1 MFSEKISNEYIVTQQ
16 GTSEGT
22 QIKYKKGDYW
32 YKKDHRGH
40 EGMAEYLVSNFLKY
54 TDLKPE
60 EFVIYEYGTINGQ
73 TGCRS
78 KNFLNNE
85 EELVTIYRLYFNEYG
100 KDLSQVI
107 NGMDEMEERIDYVIR
122 FVQKSCGIDIFDYLR
137 KIFTVDM
144 ITLNEDRHL
153 NNIALVFDGN
163 SFKPSPIFDN
173 GLSLLTGNQSVNW
186 NLPVSENVKRVI
198 ARPFSGSH
206 EKMAGYFG
214 KGIAVDTKKALEWL
228 NTQEWSR
235 EREVL
240 EYQIKRY
247 NGKSIPVR

>member
-22 QIKYKKGDYW
+22 QVKYKKGDYW
-32 YKKDHRGH
+32 YKKDKSGH
-40 EGMAEYLVSNFLKY
+40 EGLVEYLVSNFLRY
-54 TDLKPE
+54 TDLESK
-60 EFVIYEYGTINGQ
+60 EFVMYEYGTINGQ
-73 TGCRS
+73 SGCRS
-78 KNFLNNE
+78 KNFLNNN
-85 EELVTIYRLYFNEYG
+85 EELITLYRLYFNEYG

-107 NGMDEMEERIDYVIR
+107 NKMDEMEERIDYVIR
-122 FVQKSCGIDIFDYLR
+122 FVQKSCGIDIFKYLAKVLTLDR
-137 KIFTVDM
+137 I
-144 ITLNEDRHL
+144 ILNEDRHL
-153 NNIALVFDGN
+153 NNLALIFDGN

-186 NLPVSENVKRVI
+186 NFSVSENVKRVI

-206 EKMAGYFG
+206 EKMVEYFG
-214 KGIAVDTKKALEWL
+214 KGFEVDAKKALEWL

-235 EREVL
+235 ERDVL

-247 NGKSIPVR
+247 HK